1 MILRALNAVEGVRIH
16 TGVTTYTSREV
27 MSPHV
32 SSRPHALSQY
42 LRQHIFREPK
52 TQKVGPVALLSG
64 EKESERKNDGKA
76 KNLLLT
82 GYGMTLG
89 FSTIVIPSVDATL
102 RENTLNSSYNS
113 SQSSFVDPL
122 QLTKEEIS
130 WFSSINLI
138 HVPLGRLLSGSLT
151 QPMYLYLYSGS
162 INLIHVP
169 LGRLLSGSLTQPMYL
184 CSGSINLIYVPLGR
198 LLSGSLTQPMYLCS
212 GSINLIC
219 VPLGCLLSGSL
230 TQPMYLCSGS
240 INLIYV
246 PLGCLLSASLTQPM
260 YLCSGSIN
268 LICVPLGCLLSASL
282 TQPMYLC
289 SGSINLICVPLGCLL
304 SGSLTQPMYLYLCS
318 GSINLICVPLGC
330 LLSASLTQPMYLCS
344 GSINLICVPLG
355 RLLSGSLTQP
365 MYLCLGSINLICVP
379 LGCLLSGS
387 LTQPLGRKRA
397 MMLVNIPFIAAWIMF
412 HYASSVGMLYTSLAL
427 TGFGG
432 GLLEAPVLTYVAE
445 ITQPHLRGM
454 LSATSSMCVIL
465 GVFIQFILGTLLPWR
480 SVAAVNIIFP
490 LTALVALCFVPES
503 PYWLITKKRM
513 LDAEKSLC
521 WLRGWVEPKEVQCEF
536 QNLVASLTPQSE
548 KDSIDKTATKHEQIQ
563 VQEPEQEPSNCRCTF
578 QWRNYTKK
586 TFLKPYFIVTCG
598 FFFGHFAGM
607 TTLQTFAVSIFKT
620 LGTPVDEYVATLYL
634 GLVELAGTL
643 VCVILVHWTGKRPLT
658 FVSTIGNGLCFIV
671 VATYA
676 YLLGD
681 DSSPVIAPNA
691 YSWVP
696 LIFLVGSAFLTH
708 VGIRLLP
715 WILIGEVYPTE
726 VRGVAS
732 GASGSIGYIF
742 SFVANKVYF
751 YMRDGLTLP
760 GTFWIYGAIS
770 LIGSVYFFFELP
782 ETEGRTLHEIEE
794 HFAGK
799 RDLMTRKVSRRETKN
814 DDVDKWAAVN
824 PALVAEDVE
833 SHL

>member
-1 MILRALNAVEGVRIH
+1 MVQGIILVLDCIAGDKDIGVLA
-16 TGVTTYTSREV
+16 TS
-27 MSPHV
+27 
-32 SSRPHALSQY
+32 
-42 LRQHIFREPK
+42 
-52 TQKVGPVALLSG
+52 
-64 EKESERKNDGKA
+64 A

-89 FSTIVIPSVDATL
+89 FSTIVIPSVDASL

-113 SQSSFVDPL
+113 SQSSFLDPL

-138 HVPLGRLLSGSLT
+138 CVPLGCLLSGSLT
-151 QPMYLYLYSGS
+151 QPLYLY
-162 INLIHVP
+162 P
-169 LGRLLSGSLTQPMYL
+169 
-184 CSGSINLIYVPLGR
+184 
-198 LLSGSLTQPMYLCS
+198 CS

-230 TQPMYLCSGS
+230 TQPL
-240 INLIYV
+240 
-246 PLGCLLSASLTQPM
+246 
-260 YLCSGSIN
+260 
-268 LICVPLGCLLSASL
+268 
-282 TQPMYLC
+282 
-289 SGSINLICVPLGCLL
+289 
-304 SGSLTQPMYLYLCS
+304 YLYPCS
-318 GSINLICVPLGC
+318 
-330 LLSASLTQPMYLCS
+330 
-344 GSINLICVPLG
+344 
-355 RLLSGSLTQP
+355 
-365 MYLCLGSINLICVP
+365 GSINLICVP

-397 MMLVNIPFIAAWIMF
+397 MMLVNIPFIAAWIMYY
-412 HYASSVGMLYTSLAL
+412 YASSVGMLYTSLAL

-548 KDSIDKTATKHEQIQ
+548 KDSTDKTATKHEQIQ
-563 VQEPEQEPSNCRCTF
+563 VQEPEQEPSKCRCTF

-586 TFLKPYFIVTCG
+586 TFLKPYFLVSCG
-598 FFFGHFAGM
+598 FFFGHFSGM

-681 DSSPVIAPNA
+681 GSSPVIAPNA

-742 SFVANKVYF
+742 SFVTNKVYF
-751 YMRDGLTLP
+751 YMLDGLTLP
-760 GTFWIYGAIS
+760 GTFWIYGAVS

-799 RDLMTRKVSRRETKN
+799 RDLMTRKTSRRHTQN
-814 DDVDKWAAVN
+814 DDIDKWAAVN